1 MGAGAAAALSDGAAT
16 AAGETEGASLEES
29 AEKKERR
36 SGFWEGSQK
45 EGRRVDFLLAPPS
58 PATSSTIAKNEKK
71 KLKEEQRRA
80 EKSKTP
86 LSSNNDSAA
95 PNRRTMR
102 VTPGETDAL
111 PTRAAPA
118 AGAAGGAPLTRRTS
132 FAATTAIS
140 RRSSN
145 AAAAADASKGG
156 DYEEGLPLD
165 VVEEPDSLTE
175 HGMPV
180 VFEVRQAEMQG
191 GGREA
196 KGEEGPIEKKG
207 PAGDEPRLDS
217 RRRRRASTPELQ
229 QARAFRCSFSL
240 ARAKKSKSLLAL
252 AGQRAENGPDENKL
266 SLREQLRERSQI
278 AKPLFSF
285 LQSRS
290 PSHSLFLSRRL
301 LASVLCRRGIES
313 VSLKNQKE
321 QRKISGMR
329 SNMACRPK
337 KKKTKAAPPS
347 QAPPS
352 LSRSPRPL
360 FPLDLSFKKKKKKK
374 QSLTYVVRNEAKR
387 SQKLTLLHGVTGALL
402 PGQLSALMG
411 PSGSSK
417 TTLLDVLAGRKTVG
431 DISGTLRFAGHPAS
445 RTFLRRYT
453 GYVEQ
458 FDTLLANLT
467 VAEML
472 MYTAEL
478 KNPLATPAATK
489 VARVNAVIEQLA
501 LAPCRDVRIGSS
513 LARGISGG
521 QAKRVNIGIAL
532 VTSPR
537 VLFLD
542 EPTSGLDSFT
552 ANEVMTVVKGL
563 VKTGITICATIHSP
577 TPYCF
582 NLFDRLMILLRGK
595 VVYAGENGHAAVE
608 YFERAFPEVPRFSA
622 NGRTT
627 GKGGEPAD
635 PNSSTTVFHN
645 RAEWIVDVTTKA
657 DRDGLGGSFADAY
670 AASELAAANAA
681 AVARMLSERVP
692 VSATVAA
699 ELATRSGTT
708 TPAWWG
714 VRTLLKYRMARDY
727 RDASFLGPRIA
738 DKAVLSLIIM
748 SLYWR
753 VGADHSQSN
762 VNNLTAVLF
771 LWAIMPGYTASAYVP
786 ALVLERSLFVRERAD
801 GLYRPVT
808 YLLSKM
814 IEELV
819 IAFFNTLVFGAVVFF
834 PCKLAGSFPHF
845 WAVYFTT
852 TATGIA
858 LGYAIASAAPNM
870 DVANAALP
878 AYVTT
883 LLFFVGLLLRPQ
895 DQPKYW
901 RWYAYIDFLKYAWQA
916 QMVNQFEGEQT
927 LRALDGGSILD
938 FYSIGDAN
946 KWEQVRCVFCSPFV
960 SSREGNKTEEEKR
973 RGKKTHTQ
981 KNLETLKKQKQ
992 QVAYE
997 SFFFWA
1003 FAILAWASLAFKRHQ
1018 KR

>member
-1 MGAGAAAALSDGAAT
+1 
-16 AAGETEGASLEES
+16 LEES

-321 QRKISGMR
+321 QRKRSGMR

-901 RWYAYIDFLKYAWQA
+901 RWYSYIDFLKYAWQA

>member
-1 MGAGAAAALSDGAAT
+1 MQSC
-16 AAGETEGASLEES
+16 SLLLCCSQVE
-29 AEKKERR
+29 EKK
-36 SGFWEGSQK
+36 
-45 EGRRVDFLLAPPS
+45 
-58 PATSSTIAKNEKK
+58 N
-71 KLKEEQRRA
+71 
-80 EKSKTP
+80 
-86 LSSNNDSAA
+86 
-95 PNRRTMR
+95 
-102 VTPGETDAL
+102 
-111 PTRAAPA
+111 
-118 AGAAGGAPLTRRTS
+118 
-132 FAATTAIS
+132 
-140 RRSSN
+140 
-145 AAAAADASKGG
+145 
-156 DYEEGLPLD
+156 
-165 VVEEPDSLTE
+165 
-175 HGMPV
+175 
-180 VFEVRQAEMQG
+180 
-191 GGREA
+191 
-196 KGEEGPIEKKG
+196 
-207 PAGDEPRLDS
+207 
-217 RRRRRASTPELQ
+217 
-229 QARAFRCSFSL
+229 
-240 ARAKKSKSLLAL
+240 
-252 AGQRAENGPDENKL
+252 
-266 SLREQLRERSQI
+266 
-278 AKPLFSF
+278 
-285 LQSRS
+285 
-290 PSHSLFLSRRL
+290 
-301 LASVLCRRGIES
+301 
-313 VSLKNQKE
+313 
-321 QRKISGMR
+321 
-329 SNMACRPK
+329 
-337 KKKTKAAPPS
+337 
-347 QAPPS
+347 
-352 LSRSPRPL
+352 LSRSPRRPR
-360 FPLDLSFKKKKKKK
+360 PPPSQKKNLNLK
-374 QSLTYVVRNEAKR
+374 QNLTYVVRNEAKR

-513 LARGISGG
+513 LARGVSGG

-608 YFERAFPEVPRFSA
+608 YFERAFPEVPKFSA
-622 NGRTT
+622 NGRSGGGGGGG
-627 GKGGEPAD
+627 GKGD
-635 PNSSTTVFHN
+635 TDKNNNNTTVFHN

-657 DRDGLGGSFADAY
+657 DRDGLGGDFADAY
-670 AASELAAANAA
+670 ASSELAAANAA
-681 AVARMLSERVP
+681 AVACMLSERVP

-699 ELATRSGTT
+699 ELATKSGTT

-738 DKAVLSLIIM
+738 DKMILSLIIM

-753 VGADHSQSN
+753 VGADHTQSN

-901 RWYAYIDFLKYAWQA
+901 RWYSYVDFLKYAWQA

-946 KWEQVRCVFCSPFV
+946 KWEQV
-960 SSREGNKTEEEKR
+960 
-973 RGKKTHTQ
+973 
-981 KNLETLKKQKQ
+981 
-992 QVAYE
+992 AYE

-1003 FAILAWASLAFKRHQ
+1003 FAVLAWASVRCVIRPIDRPAAAPRARRGAGGLHVVLSVILKHLKKLFCVFLYLIRADRAAVQ
-1018 KR
+1018 SRVAIQ

>member
-1 MGAGAAAALSDGAAT
+1 
-16 AAGETEGASLEES
+16 
-29 AEKKERR
+29 
-36 SGFWEGSQK
+36 
-45 EGRRVDFLLAPPS
+45 
-58 PATSSTIAKNEKK
+58 
-71 KLKEEQRRA
+71 
-80 EKSKTP
+80 
-86 LSSNNDSAA
+86 
-95 PNRRTMR
+95 
-102 VTPGETDAL
+102 
-111 PTRAAPA
+111 
-118 AGAAGGAPLTRRTS
+118 
-132 FAATTAIS
+132 
-140 RRSSN
+140 
-145 AAAAADASKGG
+145 
-156 DYEEGLPLD
+156 
-165 VVEEPDSLTE
+165 
-175 HGMPV
+175 
-180 VFEVRQAEMQG
+180 
-191 GGREA
+191 
-196 KGEEGPIEKKG
+196 
-207 PAGDEPRLDS
+207 
-217 RRRRRASTPELQ
+217 
-229 QARAFRCSFSL
+229 
-240 ARAKKSKSLLAL
+240 
-252 AGQRAENGPDENKL
+252 
-266 SLREQLRERSQI
+266 
-278 AKPLFSF
+278 
-285 LQSRS
+285 
-290 PSHSLFLSRRL
+290 
-301 LASVLCRRGIES
+301 
-313 VSLKNQKE
+313 
-321 QRKISGMR
+321 
-329 SNMACRPK
+329 
-337 KKKTKAAPPS
+337 
-347 QAPPS
+347 
-352 LSRSPRPL
+352 
-360 FPLDLSFKKKKKKK
+360 
-374 QSLTYVVRNEAKR
+374 
-387 SQKLTLLHGVTGALL
+387 
-402 PGQLSALMG
+402 MG

-513 LARGISGG
+513 LARGVSGG

-622 NGRTT
+622 NGRSG
-627 GKGGEPAD
+627 GKGGD
-635 PNSSTTVFHN
+635 NNNNNSSSNTTVFHN

-657 DRDGLGGSFADAY
+657 DRDGLGGDFADAY
-670 AASELAAANAA
+670 ASSELAAANAA

-699 ELATRSGTT
+699 ELATKSGTT

-738 DKAVLSLIIM
+738 DKAILSLIIM

-901 RWYAYIDFLKYAWQA
+901 RWYSYVDFLKYAWQA

-946 KWEQVRCVFCSPFV
+946 KWEQV
-960 SSREGNKTEEEKR
+960 
-973 RGKKTHTQ
+973 
-981 KNLETLKKQKQ
+981 
-992 QVAYE
+992 AYE

>member
-321 QRKISGMR
+321 QRKRSGMR

>member
-1 MGAGAAAALSDGAAT
+1 M
-16 AAGETEGASLEES
+16 
-29 AEKKERR
+29 
-36 SGFWEGSQK
+36 
-45 EGRRVDFLLAPPS
+45 
-58 PATSSTIAKNEKK
+58 
-71 KLKEEQRRA
+71 
-80 EKSKTP
+80 
-86 LSSNNDSAA
+86 
-95 PNRRTMR
+95 
-102 VTPGETDAL
+102 
-111 PTRAAPA
+111 
-118 AGAAGGAPLTRRTS
+118 
-132 FAATTAIS
+132 
-140 RRSSN
+140 
-145 AAAAADASKGG
+145 
-156 DYEEGLPLD
+156 
-165 VVEEPDSLTE
+165 
-175 HGMPV
+175 
-180 VFEVRQAEMQG
+180 
-191 GGREA
+191 
-196 KGEEGPIEKKG
+196 
-207 PAGDEPRLDS
+207 
-217 RRRRRASTPELQ
+217 
-229 QARAFRCSFSL
+229 
-240 ARAKKSKSLLAL
+240 
-252 AGQRAENGPDENKL
+252 
-266 SLREQLRERSQI
+266 
-278 AKPLFSF
+278 
-285 LQSRS
+285 
-290 PSHSLFLSRRL
+290 
-301 LASVLCRRGIES
+301 
-313 VSLKNQKE
+313 
-321 QRKISGMR
+321 
-329 SNMACRPK
+329 
-337 KKKTKAAPPS
+337 
-347 QAPPS
+347 
-352 LSRSPRPL
+352 
-360 FPLDLSFKKKKKKK
+360 
-374 QSLTYVVRNEAKR
+374 
-387 SQKLTLLHGVTGALL
+387 
-402 PGQLSALMG
+402 
-411 PSGSSK
+411 
-417 TTLLDVLAGRKTVG
+417 
-431 DISGTLRFAGHPAS
+431 
-445 RTFLRRYT
+445 
-453 GYVEQ
+453 
-458 FDTLLANLT
+458 
-467 VAEML
+467 
-472 MYTAEL
+472 
-478 KNPLATPAATK
+478 
-489 VARVNAVIEQLA
+489 
-501 LAPCRDVRIGSS
+501 
-513 LARGISGG
+513 
-521 QAKRVNIGIAL
+521 
-532 VTSPR
+532 
-537 VLFLD
+537 
-542 EPTSGLDSFT
+542 
-552 ANEVMTVVKGL
+552 
-563 VKTGITICATIHSP
+563 
-577 TPYCF
+577 
-582 NLFDRLMILLRGK
+582 
-595 VVYAGENGHAAVE
+595 
-608 YFERAFPEVPRFSA
+608 PRFSA

>member
-1 MGAGAAAALSDGAAT
+1 
-16 AAGETEGASLEES
+16 
-29 AEKKERR
+29 
-36 SGFWEGSQK
+36 
-45 EGRRVDFLLAPPS
+45 
-58 PATSSTIAKNEKK
+58 
-71 KLKEEQRRA
+71 
-80 EKSKTP
+80 
-86 LSSNNDSAA
+86 
-95 PNRRTMR
+95 
-102 VTPGETDAL
+102 
-111 PTRAAPA
+111 
-118 AGAAGGAPLTRRTS
+118 
-132 FAATTAIS
+132 
-140 RRSSN
+140 
-145 AAAAADASKGG
+145 
-156 DYEEGLPLD
+156 
-165 VVEEPDSLTE
+165 
-175 HGMPV
+175 
-180 VFEVRQAEMQG
+180 
-191 GGREA
+191 
-196 KGEEGPIEKKG
+196 
-207 PAGDEPRLDS
+207 
-217 RRRRRASTPELQ
+217 
-229 QARAFRCSFSL
+229 
-240 ARAKKSKSLLAL
+240 
-252 AGQRAENGPDENKL
+252 
-266 SLREQLRERSQI
+266 
-278 AKPLFSF
+278 
-285 LQSRS
+285 
-290 PSHSLFLSRRL
+290 
-301 LASVLCRRGIES
+301 
-313 VSLKNQKE
+313 
-321 QRKISGMR
+321 
-329 SNMACRPK
+329 
-337 KKKTKAAPPS
+337 
-347 QAPPS
+347 
-352 LSRSPRPL
+352 
-360 FPLDLSFKKKKKKK
+360 
-374 QSLTYVVRNEAKR
+374 
-387 SQKLTLLHGVTGALL
+387 
-402 PGQLSALMG
+402 MG

-513 LARGISGG
+513 LARGVSGG

-582 NLFDRLMILLRGK
+582 NLFDRLMILLRGR

-608 YFERAFPEVPRFSA
+608 YFEKAFPDVPKFSA
-622 NGRTT
+622 SGR
-627 GKGGEPAD
+627 GKGD
-635 PNSSTTVFHN
+635 DSNTTVFHN
-645 RAEWIVDVTTKA
+645 HAEWIVDVTTKA
-657 DRDGLGGSFADAY
+657 DRDGLGGDFAEAY
-670 AASELAAANAA
+670 ASSELAQANAA

-699 ELATRSGTT
+699 ELATKSGTT

-738 DKAVLSLIIM
+738 DKMILSLIIM

-819 IAFFNTLVFGAVVFF
+819 IAFVNTLVFGAVVFF

-901 RWYAYIDFLKYAWQA
+901 RWYSYVDFLKYAWQA

-938 FYSIGDAN
+938 FYSIGVAN
-946 KWEQVRCVFCSPFV
+946 KWE
-960 SSREGNKTEEEKR
+960 
-973 RGKKTHTQ
+973 
-981 KNLETLKKQKQ
+981 

>member
-1 MGAGAAAALSDGAAT
+1 MPAEEEKNKSCPSLPGTSLALS
-16 AAGETEGASLEES
+16 
-29 AEKKERR
+29 
-36 SGFWEGSQK
+36 
-45 EGRRVDFLLAPPS
+45 
-58 PATSSTIAKNEKK
+58 
-71 KLKEEQRRA
+71 
-80 EKSKTP
+80 
-86 LSSNNDSAA
+86 
-95 PNRRTMR
+95 
-102 VTPGETDAL
+102 
-111 PTRAAPA
+111 
-118 AGAAGGAPLTRRTS
+118 LT
-132 FAATTAIS
+132 
-140 RRSSN
+140 
-145 AAAAADASKGG
+145 
-156 DYEEGLPLD
+156 
-165 VVEEPDSLTE
+165 
-175 HGMPV
+175 
-180 VFEVRQAEMQG
+180 
-191 GGREA
+191 
-196 KGEEGPIEKKG
+196 
-207 PAGDEPRLDS
+207 
-217 RRRRRASTPELQ
+217 STP
-229 QARAFRCSFSL
+229 F
-240 ARAKKSKSLLAL
+240 
-252 AGQRAENGPDENKL
+252 P
-266 SLREQLRERSQI
+266 
-278 AKPLFSF
+278 
-285 LQSRS
+285 
-290 PSHSLFLSRRL
+290 
-301 LASVLCRRGIES
+301 
-313 VSLKNQKE
+313 
-321 QRKISGMR
+321 
-329 SNMACRPK
+329 
-337 KKKTKAAPPS
+337 
-347 QAPPS
+347 
-352 LSRSPRPL
+352 PRPL
-360 FPLDLSFKKKKKKK
+360 FQKKKKKK

-681 AVARMLSERVP
+681 AVACMLSERVP

-901 RWYAYIDFLKYAWQA
+901 RWYSYIDFLKYAWQA

-960 SSREGNKTEEEKR
+960 SSREGKKTEKEKK
-973 RGKKTHTQ
+973 RGKKTHTKKTWKLS
-981 KNLETLKKQKQ
+981 KNKINRWPTSRSSSGRLPFWRGPAWRSRGTRRGRWDRGGGREAGEETRREREKEKGESCGLFSSRG
-992 QVAYE
+992 VL
-997 SFFFWA
+997 SFFSVFPPEPGR
-1003 FAILAWASLAFKRHQ
+1003 FSPFSSSKFSNVGEREIYTGRGRERERMYHGGDGERERERASLVFLRNGEKDETCSCKKRELALLFFLRFFDALSLLLRPRAALDYKNQKTSFYTCCCCFAPFPSFYLAKTQNQKPFKEKTKKEVRGGKFSTRGRFFLPPLRPLSHYFPSFPILGGLSLSLSLGVE
-1018 KR
+1018 KRSCSALCFPSALSLSRETIDLERVPSSNPPSPRWRPVSVENRNDGDLEAAISPSLFFIAPLRKKAKRGPIDVAGCCRALLLEIAIPR